1 MPNGMKV
8 ALCVVKG
15 PGQGRVMEFG
25 EPRGFIIGRAHD
37 ADFQLSPDDPY
48 VSRRHVFLE
57 ICPPSCRIRDLGTT
71 GEGATNPP
79 HVNGEPVV
87 ERELKDGDVI
97 ELGYTQLKVSIHAQV
112 IQRTFKC
119 PECGQLIRLL
129 HGEAEPE
136 RCLQCAEKEKSL
148 APPFIAKLEVECWK
162 CGSKLTERANSDGR
176 AEELRDVAIY
186 ACENC
191 LSREDAFAGRM
202 VNEYEILSCLGEG
215 GMGVVYLIYH
225 RPTARL
231 LTLKQIKDMKNEM
244 LVKRFERETRL
255 LKGLSHRNVVRF
267 LGTSIDAKGAPFL
280 VTEYVPDGDLDGHV
294 LKAGGRLPVK
304 SSVQIVIELLRGL
317 EFLHTQSV
325 IHRDIKPPNILLRS
339 SNRGASNSYKIP
351 ATGNESLIPKL
362 ADFGLA
368 KSYERAGG
376 TRITK
381 PGTAMGT
388 LMFMPPEQVRDASA
402 VREPA
407 DLYAVGQTLYYIL
420 TGRYSFDFPTPED
433 IEQFLKNN
441 PAMWRNRHEALAA
454 MMQLQRIRHPFQI
467 ILAEEPIAIR
477 KREASLP
484 LKLAGVVDKAV
495 RKDASQR
502 YQTAADFRHALQEAV
517 R

>member
-1 MPNGMKV
+1 MPYGMKV
-8 ALCVVKG
+8 TLSVVKG
-15 PGQGRVMEFG
+15 PGQGRVMEFC
-25 EPRGFIIGRAHD
+25 EPRGFIVGRAHD
-37 ADFQLSPDDPY
+37 ADFQLAPDDPY

-57 ICPPSCRIRDLGTT
+57 ICPPSCRLRDLGTA

-79 HVNGEPVV
+79 HVNGETVG

-97 ELGYTQLKVSIHAQV
+97 ELGYTQLKVSITTQV
-112 IQRTFKC
+112 SQRMCKC
-119 PECGQLIRLL
+119 PKCGQAIQLL
-129 HGEAEPE
+129 EGEADPE
-136 RCLQCAEKEKSL
+136 LCLQCTEKNELL
-148 APPFIAKLEVECWK
+148 APPSIAKLEVVCWK
-162 CGSKLTERANSDGR
+162 CPSNVTERANSDGR

-186 ACENC
+186 ACENHVP
-191 LSREDAFAGRM
+191 REDAFAGRM
-202 VNEYEILSCLGEG
+202 VKEYEILKCLGEG
-215 GMGVVYLIYH
+215 GMGEVYQVYH

-231 LTLKQIKDMKNEM
+231 LTLKQIKDMKNDL

-255 LKGLSHRNVVRF
+255 LKRLRHRNIVRF

-280 VTEYVPDGDLDGHV
+280 VTEYVPDGDLDSHV

-304 SSVQIVIELLRGL
+304 SAVQIVIELLRGL
-317 EFLHTQSV
+317 EFLHAQSV
-325 IHRDIKPPNILLRS
+325 IHRDIKPSNVLLRS
-339 SNRGASNSYKIP
+339 SSRGASKSHKDP
-351 ATGNESLIPKL
+351 AIGNISLIPKL

-388 LMFMPPEQVRDASA
+388 LMFMPPEQVRDAGA

-407 DLYAVGQTLYYIL
+407 DLYAVGQTLYYLL

-433 IEQFLKNN
+433 IQQYLKKNRVR
-441 PAMWRNRHEALAA
+441 WRNSPEALAA
-454 MMQLQRIRHPFQI
+454 MMQLQRIRHPLQI
-467 ILAEEPIAIR
+467 ILTEDPIAIR

-495 RKDASQR
+495 RKDERQR
-502 YQTAADFRHALQEAV
+502 YQTAVDFRHALQTAV
-517 R
+517 F